1 MRKYCD
7 NLLCQYFII
16 LKFKRNIMPAHIYI
30 YIYKCLW
37 SKVKVSNQTGRLKK
51 GARTKMTNC
60 EFCLSVLNKPKL
72 LWISYWLFLYIETSD
87 INQRFIISYQ
97 RESRICDFNFYFRR
111 EICIHIVDSQIKILT
126 VKNILK
132 LE

>member
-1 MRKYCD
+1 
-7 NLLCQYFII
+7 
-16 LKFKRNIMPAHIYI
+16 
-30 YIYKCLW
+30 
-37 SKVKVSNQTGRLKK
+37 
-51 GARTKMTNC
+51 MTNC

-72 LWISYWLFLYIETSD
+72 LWISYWLFLYIEISD